1 MTSRDETP
9 GGHGWNESFKG
20 IKQRLVEIPTS
31 WCAKGDEWASWCLLS
46 SLWIVFFILWLPEA
60 SLAQSFCA
68 FSSPFTTF
76 SSEPPAPD
84 PEDVPAPVLSGPLP
98 WSQPAHPGDPGDS
111 LSLAEM
117 APSLPWYTVAGSSF
131 HALHSA
137 ACPATSSRVW
147 LTAHLLWDVVPCE
160 LHFWLLAPPDSL
172 IPPCLYICCFLFSL
186 PLFGQEFWSFEVQLK
201 RLPFVKSSDH
211 NSCIPRGRVP
221 WTARRSSQSILKEI
235 DPECSLEG
243 LMLKVTLQYFGH
255 LMRRANIL
263 EKTLM
268 LGKTEGRRRRGRQ
281 RMRWL
286 DGIINGHEFEHTPGD
301 SEGQR
306 SLACCSPWHRKE
318 SDMT

>member
-1 MTSRDETP
+1 MEWQFQGHKTETGRDS
-9 GGHGWNESFKG
+9 NFLMCKRRQMS
-20 IKQRLVEIPTS
+20 QLVPTLKSPNCFSHPLTS
-31 WCAKGDEWASWCLLS
+31 WGH
-46 SLWIVFFILWLPEA
+46 
-60 SLAQSFCA
+60 LAQSFCA

-84 PEDVPAPVLSGPLP
+84 PEDIPAPVLSGPLP
-98 WSQPAHPGDPGDS
+98 WSQAAHPGDPGDS

-117 APSLPWYTVAGSSF
+117 APSLPWYTLAGSSF

-186 PLFGQEFWSFEVQLK
+186 PLFGQELWSFEVQLK

-243 LMLKVTLQYFGH
+243 LMLKVKL
-255 LMRRANIL
+255 
-263 EKTLM
+263 
-268 LGKTEGRRRRGRQ
+268 
-281 RMRWL
+281 
-286 DGIINGHEFEHTPGD
+286 
-301 SEGQR
+301 
-306 SLACCSPWHRKE
+306 
-318 SDMT
+318 